1 MTFWKLLRSGFHGIL
16 LFVLPWGVG
25 ALSSVVF
32 DMREVEETG
41 GDLAKYF
48 AFFTVPLLFAQLVAI
63 STKVARERR
72 ALREDGKQGFSAWV
86 EAVDRH
92 VRVLTG
98 RGLSLALTSLV
109 AVLLALSAKW
119 AQLGVLAVAGLG
131 LNYLFATAATLV
143 SAFSV
148 RAFDDRVRRGRGSI
162 DRELEPSVV
171 DAGEAVEERFLLARV
186 PVPPAFRLHIEE
198 SLPKRL
204 GGETRFA
211 LDRSISRT
219 DATVSAPLPRTPRGV
234 YELGP
239 ATIWYEDVLGLTR
252 VRVASRATASL
263 RSLPRLRPLVLEKKP
278 RALAKAEGALSMLA
292 PRATEEHYGVRAYVP
307 GDDLR
312 RVQWKLSVNTGT
324 LQVRVPEAVP
334 YAPRKVMLVLDTF
347 LPEANGVVEE
357 HLETLLDLLVEGW
370 LSLAYTLAK
379 RGEKVS
385 LAVATKGPGGEVRVT
400 ELLARRG
407 EERKWRALGADVT
420 WQAHLPLDAMPTPGK
435 DLSAIFV
442 TAGFGPSGR
451 AVTPGSGVIFADPG
465 VVAETALETER
476 REPSALGKLLWFN
489 YPVGSDD
496 NRSDLLALF
505 RAKPVPRVAVMRAQG
520 GAGFVAELSRSRS
533 AQLLRLRRVGP
544 NLALEAP

>member
-32 DMREVEETG
+32 DTREVEETG
-41 GDLAKYF
+41 GDLARYF

-72 ALREDGKQGFSAWV
+72 ALRESGRTGFSAWV

-263 RSLPRLRPLVLEKKP
+263 RALPRLRPLVLEKKP

-370 LSLAYTLAK
+370 LSLAHTLAK

-385 LAVATKGPGGEVRVT
+385 LAVATKAPSGEVRVV
-400 ELLARRG
+400 ELSARRG
-407 EERKWRALGADVT
+407 EERKWRALGADVS
-420 WQAHLPLDAMPTPGK
+420 WQARVPLDAMPPPGK

-442 TAGFGPSGR
+442 TAGFGPAGR

-465 VVAETALETER
+465 VVTEVALEVER
-476 REPSALGKLLWFN
+476 KEPSALGRLLWFN
-489 YPVGSDD
+489 YPVGADD
-496 NRSDLLALF
+496 NRSDLLSIF
-505 RAKPVPRVAVMRAQG
+505 RTKPVPRVAARRAEG
-520 GAGFVAELSRSRS
+520 GAGFVAELSRSRG

-544 NLALEAP
+544 NLALETP